1 MPASVHAQS
10 LADAARR
17 AEEERLQAPA
27 DTHSFTDRD
36 LAAVEGTASN
46 REALSLV
53 LTPPLLQQYSTARTS
68 LLRAMVQSSDLARQ
82 VVGAMGRAGQRGVD
96 GLEHEYAMI
105 PPAVDAIRTGQ
116 MDLHS
121 YTVTEAAFMLA
132 VGVLAGKL
140 SVPETAGAS
149 VATNVAFLQNHQQ
162 DVATWFKD
170 AASLEAQ
177 LAKSLRNAGQLP

>member
-1 MPASVHAQS
+1 MPTSVSAQS

-27 DTHSFTDRD
+27 DSHSFTDRD
-36 LAAVEGTASN
+36 LTAGRVTESN

-68 LLRAMVQSSDLARQ
+68 LLRAMVQSPDLARQ
-82 VVGAMGRAGQRGVD
+82 VIGATGRAAQRGVD
-96 GLEHEYAMI
+96 GLEHEYAII
-105 PPAVDAIRTGQ
+105 PPVVDAIRAGE
-116 MDLHS
+116 MDPHS

-140 SVPETAGAS
+140 FVPETTGAT
-149 VATNVAFLQNHQQ
+149 VATNVAFLQRHQQ
-162 DVATWFKD
+162 DIATWFKD

-177 LAKSLRNAGQLP
+177 LAKSLHP